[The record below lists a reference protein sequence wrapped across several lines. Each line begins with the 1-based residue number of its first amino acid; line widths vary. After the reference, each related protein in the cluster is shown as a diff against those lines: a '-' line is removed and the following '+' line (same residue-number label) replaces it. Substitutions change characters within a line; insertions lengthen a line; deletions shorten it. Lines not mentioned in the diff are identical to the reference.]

1 MGAIKDYPFKSKPG
15 EPVWELATMHT
26 PQGQWTVDEYLAL
39 TFSTNRLI
47 EYVDGVLEFPAMP
60 TRTHQEIVWF
70 LCTLLKAHVK
80 PLGGDAWVAPI
91 RVRVTKTRFR
101 EPDIMVFLD
110 KNDKRAA
117 NEFFDGADLVVEV
130 VSPDEES
137 HERDYVQKRKDY
149 AAAGIPEYWIVDP
162 NTRKIT
168 VLKLVK
174 GKYTEHATAGEGQ
187 KVTSATLKGV
197 QAEVTAVF
205 TQS

>member
-1 MGAIKDYPFKSKPG
+1 MGAIKDYPIKSKLG

-26 PQGQWTVDEYLAL
+26 PQGDWTVDEYLAL
-39 TFSTNRLI
+39 TVSTNRLI
-47 EYVDGVLEFPAMP
+47 EFNQGFLEFPAMP
-60 TRTHQEIVWF
+60 TRNHQEVVAFLYQLLLATLGPKAGVWF
-70 LCTLLKAHVK
+70 
-80 PLGGDAWVAPI
+80 API
-91 RVRVTKTRFR
+91 RVRVAPDKFR
-101 EPDIMVFLD
+101 EPDIIVFRH
-110 KNDKRAA
+110 KHDKRAA
-117 NEFFDGADLVVEV
+117 NEFFDGADLVMEV

-168 VLKLVK
+168 VLKLAK
-174 GKYTEHATAGEGQ
+174 GKYIQHAAEGEGQ

-197 QAEVTAVF
+197 IAEVTSVF